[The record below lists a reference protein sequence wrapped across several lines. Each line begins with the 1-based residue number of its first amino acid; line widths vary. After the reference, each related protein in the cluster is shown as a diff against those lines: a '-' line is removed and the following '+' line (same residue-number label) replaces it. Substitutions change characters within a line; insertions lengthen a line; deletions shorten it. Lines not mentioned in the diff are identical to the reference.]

1 MTDPLAVT
9 EFRQAVAA
17 LVAAGFTNG
26 RAIEVLTCRKHLRD
40 EYTQAALTGL
50 LSAYGN
56 DREALTIAN
65 MALHYAE
72 ACLEVRRP
80 T

>member
-9 EFRQAVAA
+9 EYRRAVEA
-17 LVAAGFTNG
+17 LTGAGFTTG
-26 RAIEVLTCRKHLRD
+26 RAHDLLTCRKHLLD
-40 EYTQAALTGL
+40 EYAQAALTGL

-56 DREALTIAN
+56 DLEALTIAN

-80 T
+80 V

>member
-56 DREALTIAN
+56 DREALTLVK
-65 MALHYAE
+65 MAFRYADE
-72 ACLEVRRP
+72 CLVQRRP
-80 T
+80 G